1 MIKYDVLNLADD
13 DDDIIMLQEKW
24 MKLLV
29 KERVRIVLPIARPV
43 GSVP

>member
-1 MIKYDVLNLADD
+1 MIKYDVLNLAD

-29 KERVRIVLPIARPV
+29 KERVRIMLPKARPV

>member
-1 MIKYDVLNLADD
+1 MIKYDVLNLAD

-29 KERVRIVLPIARPV
+29 KERVGIVLPIARPV

>member
-1 MIKYDVLNLADD
+1 MIKSNVLNLAD